1 MTPLLQPESRWR
13 PPRLTFAQTT
23 PAVLRFQS
31 GRRVRGKLQV
41 VSVTGGLLSLPSLL
55 DQGARAKLMFLME
68 SGTVLGTAE
77 MLLPVS
83 GALQPFRFVAIG
95 QEDQARLQNAIRSS
109 ADENRRD
116 QQAIIRERA
125 W

>member
-1 MTPLLQPESRWR
+1 MTPLLQPEARWR
-13 PPRLTFAQTT
+13 PPRLKLAHTT

-41 VSVTGGLLSLPSLL
+41 VSVTGGLLCLPSPL
-55 DQGARAKLMFLME
+55 DQGTRAKLMFLMQN
-68 SGTVLGTAE
+68 GTVLGTAE

-83 GALQPFRFVAIG
+83 STLQPFRFVDIG
-95 QEDQARLQNAIRSS
+95 KEDQSRLQDAIRSS
-109 ADENRRD
+109 AAQERHE
-116 QQAIIRERA
+116 QQSIIRERA

>member
-1 MTPLLQPESRWR
+1 MTPLLRPEARWR
-13 PPRLTFAQTT
+13 PPRLKFAQTT

-41 VSVTGGLLSLPSLL
+41 VSVTGGLLCLPSSL
-55 DQGARAKLMFLME
+55 DQGARAKLMFLMQN
-68 SGTVLGTAE
+68 GTVLGTAE

-83 GALQPFRFVAIG
+83 STLQPFRFVAIG
-95 QEDQARLQNAIRSS
+95 KEDQSRLQDAIRSS
-109 ADENRRD
+109 ADQDRQE
-116 QQAIIRERA
+116 QQSIIRERA